1 MMMRTGGRSSF
12 KPFRN
17 DGTIHVR
24 HSVIDDDR
32 INRLNVENVD
42 RSTAIWRGE
51 NLMPFTLEEQF
62 AQFEAVFFV
71 IYNIVEKSPSHD
83 VAQ

>member
-12 KPFRN
+12 KHFRN

-62 AQFEAVFFV
+62 AQFEAVSFV